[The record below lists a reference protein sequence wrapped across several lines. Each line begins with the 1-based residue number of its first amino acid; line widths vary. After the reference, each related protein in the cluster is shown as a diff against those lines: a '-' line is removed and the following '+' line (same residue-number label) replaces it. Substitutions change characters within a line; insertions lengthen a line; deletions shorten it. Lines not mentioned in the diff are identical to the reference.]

1 MYVLDRTLCL
11 GLDFLEYINTIGVL
25 PVKKI
30 ELNNFA
36 YSSLGASYIQ

>member
-1 MYVLDRTLCL
+1 MYILWSFHNVCFLDKIVCL
-11 GLDFLEYINTIGVL
+11 GLDFIEYLNIIGVL

-36 YSSLGASYIQ
+36 